1 MSKAKFT
8 TGSTMRHVVV
18 MTATSSAGL
27 LSLFLVDAI
36 NLLYISMLGVTEL
49 AAAIGFAGTIQFF
62 MISVSIGLLIAG
74 SATISKA
81 IGSGELDRARQL
93 AGSSAITAFI
103 MMGVIAAVLWIFR
116 EDALK
121 LLGAKGEALEKA
133 SLFLAI
139 ALPSVPLIG
148 IGMAC
153 SGTLRAWG
161 EARQAMYVTLGGGI
175 VAAVL
180 DPILIFGFDL
190 GLEGA
195 AIAMA
200 LTRLWIACFGLW
212 LVIIRHDLMAR
223 PTLTTWLEDVRPLT
237 AIAAPAMATQLSTPF
252 GNAYLTTT
260 VAEFGDSAVAGWAV
274 VGRMTALAFGG
285 IFALAGA
292 VGPIIGQNYG
302 AKLWP
307 RIRATYR
314 DGLIFTAIYVL
325 TTWVVLALS
334 TQWIVK
340 GFGLTNEGAQI
351 LTTFTTAAA
360 WAFVFTGALFTA
372 NAAFNNLGRPF
383 WSTAFNWSRDA
394 AVIPV
399 LAFAFA
405 GSIGPTGAVW
415 VQAFAAILVGSAAA
429 VTGWRT
435 VNRIAQ
441 REVLPSQVISVATPA
456 FSSGRVVLGL
466 TPDIPQTRD
475 GSTPNG
481 DDAPLASDGKKG

>member
-1 MSKAKFT
+1 MSAAKFT

-18 MTATSSAGL
+18 MTLTSSAGL

-62 MISVSIGLLIAG
+62 LISVSIGLLIAG
-74 SATISKA
+74 SAMISRA
-81 IGSGELDRARQL
+81 IGAGEHQRAREL
-93 AGSSAITAFI
+93 AGSSAATAFVV
-103 MMGVIAAVLWIFR
+103 MGIIAAGLWIFR

-133 SLFLAI
+133 SLFLSI

-148 IGMAC
+148 IGMAA
-153 SGTLRAWG
+153 SGTLRAMG
-161 EARQAMYVTLGGGI
+161 EARQAMYVTLGGGL

-200 LTRLWIACFGLW
+200 LTRLWIAGFGLW
-212 LVIIRHDLMAR
+212 LIVVRHDMMAR
-223 PTLTTWLEDVRPLT
+223 PTLPALLANARPFMM
-237 AIAAPAMATQLSTPF
+237 IAGPAMATQLSTPF

-274 VGRMTALAFGG
+274 VGRMTALSFGG
-285 IFALAGA
+285 IFALSGA

-307 RIRATYR
+307 RIASTYR
-314 DGLIFTAIYVL
+314 DGLIFAGIYVISAWL
-325 TTWVVLALS
+325 ILS
-334 TQWIVK
+334 IATPWIVD
-340 GFGLTNEGAQI
+340 GFGLTGEGALI
-351 LTTFTTAAA
+351 LSTFTTAAA

-372 NAAFNNLGRPF
+372 NSAFNNLGRPL

-394 AVIPV
+394 VAIPI
-399 LAFAFA
+399 LAIAFA
-405 GSIGPTGAVW
+405 GGIGPTGAVW
-415 VQAFAAILVGSAAA
+415 VQAAAAILVGTAAA
-429 VTGWRT
+429 ITGWRT
-435 VNRIAQ
+435 VGKIAL
-441 REVLPSQVISVATPA
+441 REVQPSDIISVPTPA

-466 TPDIPQTRD
+466 TPDVAPPQSGSSQDD
-475 GSTPNG
+475 G
-481 DDAPLASDGKKG
+481 DAPLASEAKNR